1 MAGTWIHDMST
12 TFSYPPEKNRRFEN
26 QTHTHTHWSKLTP
39 KSAPCRAFTRG
50 YAGKNVCCHPYSHIL
65 TICFTN
71 AHTNLRVGLR
81 VSTLLIHIV
90 DTFFGRQ

>member
-39 KSAPCRAFTRG
+39 KSA
-50 YAGKNVCCHPYSHIL
+50 
-65 TICFTN
+65 
-71 AHTNLRVGLR
+71 
-81 VSTLLIHIV
+81 
-90 DTFFGRQ
+90 FFYRKK